1 VNFVDQAYEQL
12 EQLSSE
18 RLDAVRGL
26 LEGWRMVVPGD
37 GVTVSVV
44 MAQSV
49 VNGWLLTVLPDR
61 FVAGESRLIA
71 GGDIWCVSVG
81 IAYPRI
87 GIVGEVGEVLVS
99 AFSGGIISATRPEQM
114 KVAGLKCYAE
124 QESAIQAY
132 FLKSSVQQEE
142 RDSTIEV
149 LDNVED
155 VRYDFS
161 DLVGRLSWRGDAIAV
176 QRKLRD
182 ESEKEEITRWIP
194 L

>member
-1 VNFVDQAYEQL
+1 VNFVDQVYEQL

-61 FVAGESRLIA
+61 FVAGETRLIA

-87 GIVGEVGEVLVS
+87 GIVGVVGEVLVS

-124 QESAIQAY
+124 QESAIQAAY
-132 FLKSSVQQEE
+132 
-142 RDSTIEV
+142 
-149 LDNVED
+149 
-155 VRYDFS
+155 
-161 DLVGRLSWRGDAIAV
+161 RGDAGKCLC
-176 QRKLRD
+176 RL
-182 ESEKEEITRWIP
+182 E
-194 L
+194 